1 MRPVLIDGGFLDMRY
16 LGKAARIDEPAT
28 YDAAFL
34 IANHR
39 VRGVGY
45 CAIARNNFRFKKR
58 IPQGWHQ
65 NVCDPN
71 LPTHDE
77 RQNIHQL
84 LDGFDPKDY
93 RDFINQTTHP
103 RKCRLGMGRRSILM
117 TGETNLTASYLRE
130 SLMAFW
136 GEALAPSSRARRV
149 SSSRC
154 LPRFRTDGRVSWK
167 SPSPHRTTTG
177 SATGARPWPGWS
189 N

>member
-1 MRPVLIDGGFLDMRY
+1 MSHPYQPHQIHEILLQPKCLPQGSTLEIKKTGKERKSAELEMRPVLIDGGFLDMRY
-16 LGKAARIDEPAT
+16 FGKAARIDEPAT

-58 IPQGWHQ
+58 IPQGWHL

-77 RQNIHQL
+77 RQNIHQP

-93 RDFINQTTHP
+93 RDFINQTTQLW
-103 RKCRLGMGRRSILM
+103 KIDLGWEWEGDLFS
-117 TGETNLTASYLRE
+117 
-130 SLMAFW
+130 
-136 GEALAPSSRARRV
+136 
-149 SSSRC
+149 
-154 LPRFRTDGRVSWK
+154 
-167 SPSPHRTTTG
+167 
-177 SATGARPWPGWS
+177 
-189 N
+189 